1 MRKFLI
7 GLIIGILVLPVS
19 IWFYFRSGRVPV
31 AAYAPMMPFEKQLS
45 KMALNAKID
54 AEAPGKAPITADE
67 ANLTAGAKVYREQ
80 CSYCHGLPGQQLNA
94 AGKGMF
100 PKPTE
105 MFVKK
110 GVTDDPA
117 GESYWKIANGI
128 RLSGMPAFKGVLTEE
143 QMWQVSLVLV
153 NAHNLPPTATAAL
166 QSEPVAVGK

>member
-1 MRKFLI
+1 MAKFVV
-7 GLIIGILVLPVS
+7 GLVIGILILPVS
-19 IWFYFRSGRVPV
+19 LWFYFRSGQVPV

-45 KMALNAKID
+45 RMALNARID
-54 AEAPGKAPITADE
+54 KEAPANSPVPADE

-80 CSYCHGLPGQQLNA
+80 CSYCHGLPGEALNA

-110 GVTDDPA
+110 GVTDDPV
-117 GESYWKIANGI
+117 GESYWKVANGI
-128 RLSGMPAFKGVLTEE
+128 RLSGMPSFKGALTEE

-153 NAHNLPPTATAAL
+153 KAQELPPAAL
-166 QSEPVAVGK
+166 AVLKSDPVAAGK